1 MSYACH
7 YDTLILRTI
16 DVGEADR
23 FCILFTRERGR
34 IAARARGVRRPHSR
48 MGSALLPLHRALVS
62 VKELSGGGLVT
73 AALPM
78 AGGIPSGDLSAF
90 FRAECGIEILLAL
103 LHDEQPLPD
112 LFDATAAFLTRSSE
126 GDHIIV
132 AFALRMLHILG
143 LLPDTTHAHPSKFS
157 LQEQAFIDASRH
169 FPLHPVPM
177 VLALEHVRSFCAHML
192 KEQLS
197 YPLRGEFFSESASVV
212 SYRKARDERPE
223 PYSREHLLDNYLP
236 VERM

>member
-1 MSYACH
+1 MSYAHH
-7 YDTLILRTI
+7 YDTIVLRTV

-34 IAARARGVRRPHSR
+34 LAARARGARRPHSR

-78 AGGIPSGDLSAF
+78 VGGIPSGDLSAF

-112 LFDATAAFLTRSSE
+112 LFDATAAFLARSAE

-132 AFALRMLHILG
+132 AFALRTLHILG
-143 LLPDTTHAHPSKFS
+143 LLPDTTHVHPSKFS
-157 LQEQAFIDASRH
+157 LQERAFIDASRR
-169 FPLHPVPM
+169 FPLCAVPAPP
-177 VLALEHVRSFCAHML
+177 ALEKVRSFCAHML

-197 YPLRGEFFSESASVV
+197 YPLHGQYFGTTKG
-212 SYRKARDERPE
+212 SYQNTLSLCLPAVALAKAGRERAG
-223 PYSREHLLDNYLP
+223 
-236 VERM
+236 